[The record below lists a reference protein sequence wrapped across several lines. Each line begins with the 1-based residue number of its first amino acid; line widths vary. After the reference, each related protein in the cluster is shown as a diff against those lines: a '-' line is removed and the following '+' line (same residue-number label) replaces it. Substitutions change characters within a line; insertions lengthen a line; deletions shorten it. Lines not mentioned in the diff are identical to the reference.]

1 MQEFRR
7 WYDQDPLLKEALEL
21 LQLQTDNDKTTAA
34 NFIIKLQ
41 EQVAQDVIESVY
53 NMVTQYAGKG
63 NRWYDKDPIM
73 LKAVELLRL
82 ATPDTQ
88 RKAALKLLIA
98 LNNNALDKLD
108 IDEE

>member
-34 NFIIKLQ
+34 NFIINLQ

-63 NRWYDKDPIM
+63 NRWYDNDPVM

-88 RKAALKLLIA
+88 RKAALKLLTA

>member
-21 LQLQTDNDKTTAA
+21 LQLQTDNDKTNAA
-34 NFIIKLQ
+34 NFIINLQ

-63 NRWYDKDPIM
+63 NRWYDNDPVM
-73 LKAVELLRL
+73 LKAVELLRV
-82 ATPDTQ
+82 ATPETQ
-88 RKAALKLLIA
+88 RKAALKLLTA

-108 IDEE
+108 IDEK